1 MTSYAT
7 RLASTLLVC
16 CGSAFVSACGDCA
29 PVGRP
34 AFALEIVDFD
44 TGSPAAT
51 GVAVHLFRY
60 PGLARVSTD
69 SAQDS
74 VRVYAGWGQEPGV
87 YDVLVEREG
96 YWPWT
101 AANKQVVEDLTCSTK
116 TVNLSVRLRRR
127 A

>member
-7 RLASTLLVC
+7 RLASTIFVC
-16 CGSAFVSACGDCA
+16 CVSAFVSACGDCA

-44 TGSPAAT
+44 TRLPAAA
-51 GVAVHLFRY
+51 GAAVHLFRY
-60 PGLARVSTD
+60 PDLARVSTD

-74 VRVYAGWGQEPGV
+74 LRVYAGWGQDAGV
-87 YDVLVEREG
+87 FDVLVEREG

-101 AANKQVVEDLTCSTK
+101 AAKKQVAQDPTCSTK

-127 A
+127 L